1 MTANVIFKAEDIEG
15 ISLLVRPHCDHCPV
29 TPVCRCIRPVAGKEK
44 SNQVK
49 ISLHEISVVSRKA
62 EAGTRV
68 DGEAVA
74 NVDRALH
81 RLDDEDDGD
90 QAGEALLCEPS
101 DVADKEAAE
110 KEVTTDSEEGIFA
123 PGIRGDEYDE
133 HGSKPES
140 NPDAKG
146 QVFPAKAQAELI
158 NLKYQPDKASFFPWK
173 KNG

>member
-1 MTANVIFKAEDIEG
+1 MTAIVIFKAEDVEG

-68 DGEAVA
+68 GGEAVA
-74 NVDRALH
+74 NLDRALH

-90 QAGEALLCEPS
+90 QAGEAFLREAS

-110 KEVTTDSEEGIFA
+110 KHPKSTKNQPKNVHLASVATSMMSMAASQSPIQMRKDRYSQ
-123 PGIRGDEYDE
+123 P
-133 HGSKPES
+133 KPKQ
-140 NPDAKG
+140 N
-146 QVFPAKAQAELI
+146 
-158 NLKYQPDKASFFPWK
+158 
-173 KNG
+173 